1 MMFVYVTDT
10 FKTTWAIN
18 VNKIIKLVE
27 NQKITLIYLD
37 DGVIIKTTRPMAE
50 LVAQLNLVQ

>member
-1 MMFVYVTDT
+1 MFVYITDI

-18 VNKIIKLVE
+18 ANKIIKFVE

>member
-1 MMFVYVTDT
+1 MFVYITDT

-18 VNKIIKLVE
+18 VNKIIKFVE

>member
-1 MMFVYVTDT
+1 MMFVYITDV
-10 FKTTWAIN
+10 FQTTWAIN

>member
-1 MMFVYVTDT
+1 MFVYITDV
-10 FKTTWAIN
+10 FQTTWAIN